1 MPSPQAAVP
10 QDKPVPLW
18 LLHRPQLLQKIPTCS
33 TMVLSAG
40 ESLPQYLEHLFPSF
54 SNLGVP
60 KTTSHTFFSHSSL
73 PEQHFLPFLKNVFPE
88 ASSPW
93 LPCSEVPYGGAI
105 EAGWNQLVPAG
116 IDHVWHG
123 GGLASP
129 SRGSPA
135 APTASTWALPPICSV
150 TVKC

>member
-1 MPSPQAAVP
+1 MPCPQAAVP

-18 LLHRPQLLQKIPTCS
+18 LLHRPQLLQKISTCS
-33 TMVLSAG
+33 TMVLCRGISPPVSGA
-40 ESLPQYLEHLFPSF
+40 SLPLLLKPWCSHDYF
-54 SNLGVP
+54 S
-60 KTTSHTFFSHSSL
+60 HFFSHSSL

-88 ASSPW
+88 APSPW
-93 LPCSEVPYGGAI
+93 LPCSEVPHGGAI

-116 IDHVWHG
+116 TDRVWHG

-129 SRGSPA
+129 SRGSRA
-135 APTASTWALPPICSV
+135 APTDSTLALPPICSV